1 MSPDARRS
9 LSILAGLVLF
19 LGSLVLVVTAVLDW
33 RATGQDIV
41 TAESRE
47 NLPPAADPAR
57 YLIAGS
63 SRAEA
68 TADLQGRLSE
78 AARDAG
84 IGLPGSVRFGQ
95 ENPDNPLQITI
106 DVTAEGDIEGLA
118 RFLHALE
125 SRLPALIVTRARLI
139 AGDTDSQLRLEV
151 RIEAR
156 RAPGGGS

>member
-1 MSPDARRS
+1 MSPDARRA
-9 LSILAGLVLF
+9 LSILGGLVLF
-19 LGSLVLVVTAVLDW
+19 LGSIVLLVSATLDW
-33 RATGQDIV
+33 RATGRDIAV
-41 TAESRE
+41 AESRE

-57 YLIAGS
+57 YLIAGA

-95 ENPDNPLQITI
+95 EDPDNPLQITI
-106 DVTAEGDIEGLA
+106 DVSADGDIEGLA

-125 SRLPALIVTRARLI
+125 SRLPALIVTRARLVT
-139 AGDTDSQLRLEV
+139 GDADAQLRLEI

>member
-1 MSPDARRS
+1 MSPDARRA

-19 LGSLVLVVTAVLDW
+19 LGSVVLLVSATLDW
-33 RATGQDIV
+33 RATGRDIAV
-41 TAESRE
+41 AESRE

-57 YLIAGS
+57 YLISGA

-95 ENPDNPLQITI
+95 EDPDNPLQITI
-106 DVTAEGDIEGLA
+106 DVSADGDIEGLA

-125 SRLPALIVTRARLI
+125 SRLPALIVTRARLVT
-139 AGDTDSQLRLEV
+139 GDADTQLRLEI